1 MEYHPTTKLL
11 DDDIS
16 FFSVVHVT
24 QPSNELNDYLRKFHI
39 GPTNGKCPLILVSLL
54 LKKLNILI
62 KLRLIH
68 TPAIFNNMPVLH
80 SSCQKHFS
88 EYLDEKLNFTNHIK
102 ENISKASK
110 GAGILRTIYNALSR
124 NSLITIYKSFIWPH
138 LDYGAIIFDQTKNKS
153 FCKNINSIQY
163 NVSLAVTGAIECT
176 SWKKVY
182 KELALKTLKS
192 RKWLKKLCCFYQIK
206 NNGFLCYLADLIPS
220 ESHLYNIRN
229 TRNITTYSYKT
240 DAFKYSFFPWTINDW
255 NKVNFNV

>member
-1 MEYHPTTKLL
+1 MNLAVEYHPTTKLL

-80 SSCQKHFS
+80 SSYQKHFS

-124 NSLITIYKSFIWPH
+124 NSLITIYKSFI
-138 LDYGAIIFDQTKNKS
+138 
-153 FCKNINSIQY
+153 
-163 NVSLAVTGAIECT
+163 
-176 SWKKVY
+176 
-182 KELALKTLKS
+182 
-192 RKWLKKLCCFYQIK
+192 
-206 NNGFLCYLADLIPS
+206 
-220 ESHLYNIRN
+220 
-229 TRNITTYSYKT
+229 
-240 DAFKYSFFPWTINDW
+240 
-255 NKVNFNV
+255 